1 LAGELSDKPDN
12 SPFFFAGKLIR
23 YNKGKGIN
31 EMDKIKIRAYA
42 KINLTLDIL
51 DKLPNG
57 YHKINSIFQAINLYD
72 TLLIFKT
79 KDGFCLDSSVNCH
92 DEDNLIT
99 KAWEKMED
107 FISSKAR
114 NKVLL
119 SEAKEVLIKRSLPCR
134 IHLSKNIPEGAG
146 LGGGSSDAA
155 ATLIG
160 LNNLF
165 KLNLNIKQL
174 SKIGA
179 SIGSDVPFFMY
190 NIGTALVNG
199 MGEKI
204 KISNRK
210 PSNFYVLAKPNKGI
224 STSEIYSLFDQHNK
238 SKSFFELAQKI
249 CPSIKTIYSY
259 FSLISNDYAMSG
271 TGPTIFAGFN
281 SYEEALKAK
290 NNFKDETFKGN
301 FYICKPSKETYKI
314 VF

>member
-1 LAGELSDKPDN
+1 
-12 SPFFFAGKLIR
+12 
-23 YNKGKGIN
+23 
-31 EMDKIKIRAYA
+31 MDKIEIRAYA
-42 KINLTLDIL
+42 KINLTLDVL

-57 YHKINSIFQAINLYD
+57 YHKIRSIFQAIDLYD
-72 TLLIFKT
+72 TILISKT
-79 KDGFCLDSSVNCH
+79 ENGFYLNSSVDCS
-92 DEDNLIT
+92 DEENLIT
-99 KAWEKMED
+99 KAQEKIQD
-107 FISSKAR
+107 FVK
-114 NKVLL
+114 KDL
-119 SEAKEVLIKRSLPCR
+119 SCS
-134 IHLSKNIPEGAG
+134 IHISKNIPERAG
-146 LGGGSSDAA
+146 LRGGSSDAA

-165 KLNLNIKQL
+165 KLNLNLKQL
-174 SKIGA
+174 SRIGA
-179 SIGSDVPFFMY
+179 QIGSDVSFFIY
-190 NIGTALVNG
+190 NIGTALVKG
-199 MGEKI
+199 IGEKI
-204 KISNRK
+204 KVSDRK

-224 STSEIYSLFDQHNK
+224 STSEIYSLFDRHNK

>member
-1 LAGELSDKPDN
+1 ME
-12 SPFFFAGKLIR
+12 
-23 YNKGKGIN
+23 
-31 EMDKIKIRAYA
+31 KIQIKAYA
-42 KINLTLDIL
+42 KINLTLEIL
-51 DKLPNG
+51 DKLSNG
-57 YHKINSIFQAINLYD
+57 YHKINSVFQAIDIYD
-72 TLLIFKT
+72 TLSILKT
-79 KDGFCLDSSVNCH
+79 EDRFCLNSSVNCC
-92 DEDNLIT
+92 DKENLIT
-99 KAWEKMED
+99 KAWEKMSD
-107 FISSKAR
+107 FVK
-114 NKVLL
+114 KELL
-119 SEAKEVLIKRSLPCR
+119 CTIDLL
-134 IHLSKNIPEGAG
+134 KNIPESAG

-174 SKIGA
+174 SKIGT
-179 SIGSDVPFFMY
+179 SIGSDVPFFIY

-238 SKSFFELAQKI
+238 SKSFFELVQKI
-249 CPSIKTIYSY
+249 YPSIKTIYSY

-281 SYEEALKAK
+281 SYKEALRAK

-301 FYICKPSKETYKI
+301 FYICKPSRETYKI